1 MIPRRPAQEAL
12 FMELDG
18 YSDEELL
25 EAGREAVKREQWA
38 NGARLMSAYL
48 DRFTG
53 RSERPPAGAVAT
65 YALCLGHTRELR
77 RGLELAKRAQAS
89 DPRNPNVY
97 WCLVNLHILA
107 GSRRDAIETVERGL
121 RAAPDNF
128 NLLRL
133 RRRLGVRQPTPLPFL
148 ARNHKL
154 NVRLGR
160 LMHRLR
166 GNAA

>member
-1 MIPRRPAQEAL
+1 MDLEA
-12 FMELDG
+12 

-25 EAGREAVKREQWA
+25 EAGRDAVKREQWTRA
-38 NGARLMSAYL
+38 VQFMFAYV
-48 DRFTG
+48 DRF
-53 RSERPPAGAVAT
+53 RARAQSPPAGAVAT
-65 YALCLGHTRELR
+65 FALTLGHTGELR
-77 RGLELAKRAQAS
+77 RGLELAKRAQTS
-89 DPRNPNVY
+89 DPRNPNVH
-97 WCLVNLHILA
+97 WCMARLHILA
-107 GSRRDAIETVERGL
+107 GSRRDAIEAVDRGL

-128 NLLRL
+128 ALLRL

-148 ARNHKL
+148 ARNNKL